1 MEPSLDTIITNEQ
14 GFVPSEAAL
23 KQAGWTVPVAL
34 RADIPDDPMLV
45 DELLRMAAQAA
56 LSAGGDATITGFAH
70 LGIEYG
76 LHSMDGDDG
85 VTYAFIY
92 PKS

>member
-1 MEPSLDTIITNEQ
+1 
-14 GFVPSEAAL
+14 
-23 KQAGWTVPVAL
+23 
-34 RADIPDDPMLV
+34 MLV